1 MASFIDLIAQKIFL
15 RHGEFVAALSGEQNG
30 EVEHRLAIGIQGHW
44 HSFVSE
50 KASNPYPDRPLVG
63 AVDGSRAIRALSTG
77 ADWIIAQALLIGPN
91 GLRLPAADTLLLR
104 GEIERPA
111 VDRYASLLM
120 RSLELGLAL
129 KFVQSGVGN
138 ILLLDGSLYADLPYL
153 LYNLTIGGYEDFP
166 LKVLEQ
172 YLELFAL
179 CQQHNVLLLGIS
191 KSTRSATLGR
201 AVLEESRPTIFP
213 IIPSA
218 SGDALELPGADVSEQ
233 EEALVSDT
241 RNTYPSGENGKPS
254 VSGLPTDGE
263 LLYRWTKDAGL
274 TDPILLGST
283 SFGHVS
289 AKTVAR
295 LALQMRQSI
304 HELEPPSIHPAQQ
317 RIQERLS
324 PIQERL
330 LNAPAIG
337 TFYVRLAA
345 GDEVLRVD
353 ALASAF
359 GRTDLRLLEF
369 DHTFVP
375 YTTALPLVQH
385 LLGEYGG
392 LSVYNAAL
400 YVVDQEVR
408 LHAETVDHVYLPVL
422 RHQLS
427 HPIQYDRSTR
437 RFLR

>member
-1 MASFIDLIAQKIFL
+1 MASFIDLMAQKIFL
-15 RHGEFVAALSGEQNG
+15 RRGEFVAALSGEQNS
-30 EVEHRLAIGIQGHW
+30 EVERRLAIGVQEHW

-120 RSLELGLAL
+120 RSLELDLAL

-179 CQQHNVLLLGIS
+179 CQQRNVLLLGIS
-191 KSTRSATLGR
+191 KSARSATLGR
-201 AVLEESRPTIFP
+201 AVLEESRPTTPVISP
-213 IIPSA
+213 A
-218 SGDALELPGADVSEQ
+218 SGDALELLDADVSEL
-233 EEALVSDT
+233 EEAPVSDT
-241 RNTYPSGENGKPS
+241 RDKASRRENGKPA

-289 AKTVAR
+289 AKTVAN
-295 LALQMRQSI
+295 LALRMRQSI
-304 HELEPPSIHPAQQ
+304 HEPELTSPHPAQQ

-392 LSVYNAAL
+392 LAVYNAAL

-437 RFLR
+437 RFMR